1 MFHLTA
7 EEERFLR
14 KLDTPIRIQD
24 YLDSLSFNFEEK
36 GETCMSP
43 RRVLQERKAHCIEGA
58 FLAAAALLLSG
69 KPALILN
76 LKVDKRDDDHIVTL
90 FKEHGYWGAISKTN
104 HAVLRF
110 RDPVYRSVRELAM
123 TYFHEYF
130 LVKGGEKTMKGF
142 AGPINLRRFGTR
154 WITSQEDLWDIAEVI
169 YDSKIVSVVPKGNA
183 RFIREA
189 TKLEQK
195 AASLPATA

>member
-154 WITSQEDLWDIAEVI
+154 WVTSQEDLWDIAEVI

>member
-14 KLDTPIRIQD
+14 KLDTPMRIQD

-43 RRVLQERKAHCIEGA
+43 RRVLQEKKAHCIEGA